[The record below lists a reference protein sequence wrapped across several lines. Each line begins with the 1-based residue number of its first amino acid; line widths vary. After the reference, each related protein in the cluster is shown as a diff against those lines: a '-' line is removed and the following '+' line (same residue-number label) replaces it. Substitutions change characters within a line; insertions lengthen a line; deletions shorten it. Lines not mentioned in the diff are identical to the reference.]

1 MATGFVDPNG
11 LTQSAGISAA
21 ARRYGKG
28 FALEVVRCHERYLA
42 GDYEVVDGSG
52 RSYYTTSYTRVLF
65 SLPTGPP
72 WFAVVSL
79 PQEGF

>member
-1 MATGFVDPNG
+1 MSRGFLDPNG
-11 LTQSAGISAA
+11 LTQSSGISAA
-21 ARRYGKG
+21 ARSYGKS

-42 GDYEVVDGSG
+42 GNHERVDGSG
-52 RSYYTTSYTRVLF
+52 RSYYTTSFTTIVF
-65 SLPTGPP
+65 TLPTGAP